1 MGFNSQNRS
10 LHQEERMIS
19 AFFRKKSQECL
30 ADMTKRRIFATKISC
45 RDDNAYSLVKSSL
58 VFVLVAGSLKREVF
72 RLFLFFRLKLA
83 VSTALLRSSSSLI
96 RQRQHRRRSAA
107 DERRQSI
114 LPRQQGHCH
123 GRWAIRGDR
132 ARRARW
138 SWHDKVAQR
147 RRGAPSD
154 G

>member
-1 MGFNSQNRS
+1 
-10 LHQEERMIS
+10 MI
-19 AFFRKKSQECL
+19 FGNFLKKTPKMFGGNYETAYICN
-30 ADMTKRRIFATKISC
+30 IFSC

-83 VSTALLRSSSSLI
+83 VSTALPRSNSSLI
-96 RQRQHRRRSAA
+96 RQRQHRRRSTA